1 MDKSFSGTI
10 VLTKKK
16 INNKNTA
23 STQAMTSKVCQEVQK
38 VKLNRRKNPY
48 YIPSQFPKLT

>member
-16 INNKNTA
+16 INNKNT
-23 STQAMTSKVCQEVQK
+23 QATTSKVCQEVQK